1 MLTLPILRGQ
11 APAWRQWTGCQT
23 DTNSGQHH
31 PAMSNSV
38 MGRGE
43 VAFSSSST
51 WMVFTTHIKPLP
63 CVFLALTNQREKK
76 CLPSLTPPEYLTE
89 GPILP
94 GLGERCEGRSA
105 GVMGLTRAVLGEQ
118 AAEGGP
124 RKPVTAKKQCG
135 TVGSVPEWFL
145 GSAVPFSCHVTS
157 GKFLASLVSVCS
169 AVYWVHWVTDL
180 KGFLMLMCSRL

>member
-1 MLTLPILRGQ
+1 MPTLPIPRGQ
-11 APAWRQWTGCQT
+11 APAWRQWIGCQT

-43 VAFSSSST
+43 GACSSSST

-94 GLGERCEGRSA
+94 GLGERCEGQSA

-118 AAEGGP
+118 AAERRAQTTRACQEAMRDGG
-124 RKPVTAKKQCG
+124 QCAR
-135 TVGSVPEWFL
+135 VV
-145 GSAVPFSCHVTS
+145 
-157 GKFLASLVSVCS
+157 
-169 AVYWVHWVTDL
+169 
-180 KGFLMLMCSRL
+180 SRLSCALFLPCDLRQIPCLSSLSLLSCILGPLGH